1 MNKWDRLP
9 RITEDE
15 FVAHLDDDHFFEEYG
30 NPVVIQSKEHGEL
43 VCMSYAY
50 RERMHKEIEAAR
62 EAASEASMPADQE
75 RDIDYWIYEFQM
87 PDEDKKRLLDMAAS
101 LGMTS
106 DEFIQASFRYAMDYP
121 DESEKEAKD
130 IRKAGEVIKY
140 RKNRESESKNVI
152 DNEGRLQVKR
162 IFAVL
167 ANRQLRKKYFGF

>member
-15 FVAHLDDDHFFEEYG
+15 FIAHLDDDHFFEEYG

-50 RERMHKEIEAAR
+50 HERMHKEIEAAR

-106 DEFIQASFRYAMDYP
+106 DEFIQASFRYAMDHP
-121 DESEKEAKD
+121 DESAKEAKLQQIQQANALG
-130 IRKAGEVIKY
+130 IRLVKMYPVYQGETEAQAYQRAVKDEMQ
-140 RKNRESESKNVI
+140 RK
-152 DNEGRLQVKR
+152 G
-162 IFAVL
+162 
-167 ANRQLRKKYFGF
+167 